1 MGDALPYAAVATLV
15 IGAWASGV
23 FLLDLFAP
31 ADARAWQRMSRL
43 RGFETRGSVLQR
55 LARKAPPLTRLQR
68 ELDLERLIAQAHG
81 DETPAGFLAR
91 TGAIALMTFAILL
104 AATAAGRAAEGYWPV
119 APWLSLVV
127 GLLIVPLA
135 VTDLRRK
142 AHDAQGRTARILGDT
157 LMAVAVMT
165 DTRGLQ
171 LDDAV
176 RIMSRCAFD
185 GALQELLDHGGFKRL
200 VRGPYR
206 STAEKYRMIGDAYR
220 IREFTKMAD
229 SAASANVGVTER
241 DAYTR
246 LALSVY
252 QERLADARVH
262 AARARILITLPIAG
276 MLIPLL
282 MLIGAPTFHAI
293 SSGLGG

>member
-1 MGDALPYAAVATLV
+1 MGDALPYAAIAALV

-23 FLLDLFAP
+23 MLLDLFAP
-31 ADARAWQRMSRL
+31 ADARAWQRMTHL

-55 LARKAPPLTRLQR
+55 LARKAPPLTRLQG
-68 ELDLERLIAQAHG
+68 ELDLERLLAQAHS

-91 TGAIALMTFAILL
+91 TGAIALMTFAVLL
-104 AATAAGRAAEGYWPV
+104 AATATGRAIEGRWP
-119 APWLSLVV
+119 APPWLAVAI
-127 GLLIVPLA
+127 GAFIVPLA
-135 VTDLRRK
+135 VVDLRRK
-142 AHDAQGRTARILGDT
+142 VRDTQARTARILGDS

-171 LDDAV
+171 LDDAL
-176 RIMSRCAFD
+176 RIMSRCARD
-185 GALQELLDHGGFKRL
+185 GALQDLLDHGGFKRL

-206 STAEKYRMIGDAYR
+206 STTEKYRMIGDAYR
-220 IREFTKMAD
+220 LREFTNVAD

-252 QERLADARVH
+252 RERLADAKVH

-293 SSGLGG
+293 SAGLGG

>member
-1 MGDALPYAAVATLV
+1 MANALPYAAVAILV
-15 IGAWASGV
+15 VGAWASGV
-23 FLLDLFAP
+23 LLLDLFQP
-31 ADARAWQRMSRL
+31 ADARAWQRMTQL
-43 RGFETRGSVLQR
+43 RGFETRGTVLQR

-68 ELDLERLIAQAHG
+68 ELDLERLLAQANR

-91 TGAIALMTFAILL
+91 SGAIALMTFAALL
-104 AATAAGRAAEGYWPV
+104 AATAAGRAVEGNWP
-119 APWLSLVV
+119 APPWLALVIGV
-127 GLLIVPLA
+127 LIVPLS
-135 VTDLRRK
+135 VVDLRRK
-142 AHDAQGRTARILGDT
+142 ARDTQARTARILGDT

-176 RIMSRCAFD
+176 RIMSRCAWD
-185 GALQELLDHGGFKRL
+185 GALQDLLDHGGFKRL

-206 STAEKYRMIGDAYR
+206 STTEKYRMIGEAYR
-220 IREFTKMAD
+220 IREFSNVAD
-229 SAASANVGVTER
+229 SAASANVGVSER

>member
-1 MGDALPYAAVATLV
+1 MADALPYAAVATLV

-31 ADARAWQRMSRL
+31 ADARAWQRMTHL

-68 ELDLERLIAQAHG
+68 ELDLERLLAQAHRA
-81 DETPAGFLAR
+81 ETPAGFVAR
-91 TGAIALMTFAILL
+91 TGAIALMTFALLL
-104 AATAAGRAAEGYWPV
+104 AASAAGRAVEGQWPV
-119 APWLSLVV
+119 APWIPLAV

-135 VTDLRRK
+135 VLDLRRK
-142 AHDAQGRTARILGDT
+142 ARNVRARTARILGDT

-176 RIMSRCAFD
+176 RIMSRCAWD

-206 STAEKYRMIGDAYR
+206 STTEKYRLIGDAYR
-220 IREFTKMAD
+220 IREFTNVAD

-241 DAYTR
+241 EAYTR

-262 AARARILITLPIAG
+262 AARARILITIPIAG